1 VTLADLVTS
10 SHAVVPL
17 SATTTI
23 GAALQLVDRLVDA
36 GAVENPQKLRAR
48 VAEERGEDVVAMG
61 DRAFVMHYRTD
72 AVADLVVAVGTAPE
86 PVHRDSRELAD
97 GESQGARIVLLI
109 VASPRLAARYLQV
122 LSAFARL
129 LSQPEVVAAVVE
141 APDAEALAALPA
153 LGKVQLHEQLSV
165 RDVMTERPR
174 TTTADTPLRDAAA
187 VIAGGGL
194 GALPVVDESGLLVGM
209 LSEREL
215 VRYLMQSQLQS
226 GPGIRTPVEP
236 GKQRRLVR
244 DVMTRQVLCVSP
256 EQPLA
261 EVASIMVN
269 KDLDAVPV
277 IREGR
282 VAGYLS
288 RGDIIRKLIGS

>member
-1 VTLADLVTS
+1 MTLADLVAS
-10 SHAVVPL
+10 AHAVVPL
-17 SATTTI
+17 SASTTI

-36 GAVENPQKLRAR
+36 GAVDDPDKLRSR
-48 VAEERGEDVVAMG
+48 VSEARGEDVVAMG

-72 AVADLVVAVGTAPE
+72 AVADLVVGVGTSPQ
-86 PVHRDSRELAD
+86 PVHRDVAD
-97 GESQGARIVLLI
+97 DESPGARIVLLI
-109 VASPRLAARYLQV
+109 VAPPRHAARYLQV

-129 LSQPEVVAAVVE
+129 LSNQDVVSAMTAA
-141 APDAEALAALPA
+141 PNAEALADLPA
-153 LGKVQLHEQLSV
+153 LRKVQLPEQLSV

-187 VIAGGGL
+187 VIAGGGF

-226 GPGIRTPVEP
+226 GPGVRTPVEP
-236 GKQRRLVR
+236 GRQRRLVR

-261 EVASIMVN
+261 EVASVMVN

-277 IREGR
+277 VREGR

>member
-1 VTLADLVTS
+1 VTLGDLVKRT
-10 SHAVVPL
+10 HVVVPL
-17 SATTTI
+17 AATTTI
-23 GAALQLVDRLVDA
+23 EAALQLVDRLVDA
-36 GAVENPQKLRAR
+36 GAVDDPAKLRSR
-48 VAEERGEDVVAMG
+48 VAEARGEDVVAMG

-72 AVADLVVAVGTAPE
+72 AVTDLVAAVGTAPQ
-86 PVHRDSRELAD
+86 PVHRDLKD
-97 GESQGARIVLLI
+97 GESPGARIVLLI
-109 VASPRLAARYLQV
+109 VAPPKLAARYLQV

-129 LSQPEVVAAVVE
+129 LSQQDVVAAMTS
-141 APDAEALAALPA
+141 APDAETLASLQALRAVRLP
-153 LGKVQLHEQLSV
+153 EQLSV
-165 RDVMTERPR
+165 RDVMTERAR

-187 VIAGGGL
+187 VIAAGGF

-226 GPGIRTPVEP
+226 GTGVRTPVEP

-261 EVASIMVN
+261 EVASLMVN
-269 KDLDAVPV
+269 KDLDGVPV
-277 IREGR
+277 VHEGR

>member
-1 VTLADLVTS
+1 MTLGDLVKPT
-10 SHAVVPL
+10 HVVVPL
-17 SATTTI
+17 QAATTI
-23 GAALQLVDRLVDA
+23 EAALELVDRLVDA
-36 GAVENPQKLRAR
+36 GAVDDPAKLRRR
-48 VAEERGEDVVAMG
+48 VSEALGEDVVAMG
-61 DRAFVMHYRTD
+61 DRAFLMHYRTD
-72 AVADLVVAVGTAPE
+72 AVTDLVVAVGIAPQ
-86 PVHRDSRELAD
+86 PVHRDLKD
-97 GESQGARIVLLI
+97 GESPGARIVLLI
-109 VASPRLAARYLQV
+109 VAPPRLAARYLQV

-129 LSQPEVVAAVVE
+129 LAQQDVVATITA
-141 APDAEALAALPA
+141 APDAMALSSLQALRDVRLP
-153 LGKVQLHEQLSV
+153 EQLSV

-174 TTTADTPLRDAAA
+174 TTTADTPLRDAAS
-187 VIAGGGL
+187 VIAAGGF

-226 GPGIRTPVEP
+226 GTGVRTPAEP

-261 EVASIMVN
+261 EVAALMVN
-269 KDLDAVPV
+269 KDLDGVPV
-277 IREGR
+277 VREGH

>member
-1 VTLADLVTS
+1 MTLGDLVKP
-10 SHAVVPL
+10 SHIVVPL
-17 SATTTI
+17 AASTTI
-23 GAALQLVDRLVDA
+23 EAAHELVAQLVDS
-36 GAVENPQKLRAR
+36 GAVEDPEKLRER
-48 VAEERGEDVVAMG
+48 VGEARGEDLVAMG

-72 AVADLVVAVGTAPE
+72 AVTDLVVGLGVASR
-86 PVHRDSRELAD
+86 PVHRDASDSETP
-97 GESQGARIVLLI
+97 GARIVLLI
-109 VASPRLAARYLQV
+109 VAPPRLAARYLQV
-122 LSAFARL
+122 LSAFARI
-129 LSQPEVVAAVVE
+129 LSQKEIVAAITT
-141 APDAEALAALPA
+141 APDAAALAALPA
-153 LGKVQLHEQLSV
+153 LQSVQLPEQLAV
-165 RDVMTERPR
+165 RDVMTDRPH

-187 VIAGGGL
+187 VIAAGGF

-215 VRYLMQSQLQS
+215 VRYLMQSQLQQS
-226 GPGIRTPVEP
+226 AGVRTPVEG
-236 GKQRRLVR
+236 GKHRRLVR

-256 EQPLA
+256 EQPLS

-277 IREGR
+277 VREGR

>member
-1 VTLADLVTS
+1 MTLADLVTK
-10 SHAVVPL
+10 SHVVVPL
-17 SATTTI
+17 EAATTI
-23 GAALQLVDRLVDA
+23 DAALELVDRLVA
-36 GAVENPQKLRAR
+36 ASAVADPEKLRGR
-48 VAEERGEDVVAMG
+48 VAEARGEDVVAMG

-72 AVADLVVAVGTAPE
+72 AVADLVVAVGVAPR
-86 PVHRDSRELAD
+86 PVHRDPAET
-97 GESQGARIVLLI
+97 ESPGARIVLLI
-109 VASPRLAARYLQV
+109 VAPPRLAARYLQV

-129 LSQPEVVAAVVE
+129 LSNQEVVASMSS
-141 APDAEALAALPA
+141 APDAESLAGLPE
-153 LGKVQLHEQLSV
+153 LRKVQLPEQLSV

-187 VIAGGGL
+187 VIAGGGF
-194 GALPVVDESGLLVGM
+194 GALPVVDDRGLLVGM

-226 GPGIRTPVEP
+226 GPGVRTPVEP

-277 IREGR
+277 VREGR

>member
-1 VTLADLVTS
+1 MNLADLVRA
-10 SHAVVPL
+10 SHVVVPL
-17 SATTTI
+17 QAETTAD
-23 GAALQLVDRLVDA
+23 AAGQLVDRLVAA
-36 GAVENPQKLRAR
+36 GAVGDPEKLRAR
-48 VAEERGEDVVAMG
+48 VAEGRGEDLVAMG

-72 AVADLVVAVGTAPE
+72 AVRDIVVAAGVAPRPVRRTAG
-86 PVHRDSRELAD
+86 D
-97 GESQGARIVLLI
+97 GEGTGARIVLLI

-129 LSQPEVVAAVVE
+129 LAQPDVVTAIGA

-153 LGKVQLHEQLSV
+153 LRAVELPEQLAV
-165 RDVMTERPR
+165 RDVMTDHPR
-174 TTTADTPLRDAAA
+174 TTTPDTPLREAAS
-187 VIAGGGL
+187 VIAHGRF
-194 GALPVVDESGLLVGM
+194 GALPVVDGNGLLVGM

-215 VRYLMQSQLQS
+215 VRHLLQSHLQS
-226 GPGIRTPVEP
+226 GPSAKAAEAGRGP
-236 GKQRRLVR
+236 RLVR
-244 DVMTRQVLCVSP
+244 DAMTRQVLCVSP

-261 EVASIMVN
+261 EVASLMVN

-277 IREGR
+277 VREGH